1 MHRAAVFNSKY
12 DAWQLGSEFQSN
24 WKTKA
29 EQDGVIQYG
38 KDFMAQLAPVYTGS
52 ETKNGG
58 MITVSSSLLLLA
70 CWCSS
75 MQLATNAFGQTR
87 I

>member
-1 MHRAAVFNSKY
+1 LLADARAWAADAIFSVCIAAVFNSKY

-38 KDFMAQLAPVYTGS
+38 KDFMAQLAPVYTGG

-58 MITVSSSLLLLA
+58 MITVSRNELA
-70 CWCSS
+70 RSC
-75 MQLATNAFGQTR
+75 
-87 I
+87 